1 MRTIIILGL
10 IVAVV
15 AVGIKHKELKTW
27 WKIGGVKLPVVYA
40 LSPIMPGS
48 RCDELSA
55 EDIINGTARGGTIKL
70 RDIRASLLHWMENAG
85 HNGRPLQGICAR
97 YLEQNG
103 VCFCIVNMVRDSGE
117 PENLVDM
124 YNLEI
129 IGTSPGGFVRNR
141 ERSALCKNE
150 IETVRFLDIT
160 VRWMN
165 EEGVIREREVKG
177 QAAQT
182 IQQIDVVQRGEG
194 SCQDS
199 STEAAIAVLTK
210 KVNDLRLQMLH
221 GTPDNIAMLSAE
233 QVQQYLRNNNNQRQ
247 LPR

>member
-1 MRTIIILGL
+1 MHSVFLNEL
-10 IVAVV
+10 VV
-15 AVGIKHKELKTW
+15 VLALAT
-27 WKIGGVKLPVVYA
+27 GVLVLCHRLHIPPVVGFLLTGVLA
-40 LSPIMPGS
+40 GPHGLNLSGS
-48 RCDELSA
+48 
-55 EDIINGTARGGTIKL
+55 
-70 RDIRASLLHWMENAG
+70 
-85 HNGRPLQGICAR
+85 
-97 YLEQNG
+97 
-103 VCFCIVNMVRDSGE
+103 
-117 PENLVDM
+117 
-124 YNLEI
+124 
-129 IGTSPGGFVRNR
+129 
-141 ERSALCKNE
+141 KNE